1 MHNQSKIES
10 CRIINLDLTAQL
22 LAELRDRAFPDQG
35 HKPLSDDQY
44 KVLAWM
50 YNAGYDQRLADNPS
64 RVNDPNFLERS
75 ENGRDVF
82 NRQGHSR
89 SLLDKGRK
97 VE

>member
-50 YNAGYDQRLADNPS
+50 YNAGYDQRLADNPA
-64 RVNDPNFLERS
+64 RVNDPNFLKRS
-75 ENGRDVF
+75 ENGLRVF
-82 NRQGHSR
+82 NRRDHSR
-89 SLLDKGRK
+89 RLLTQGRRT
-97 VE
+97 E